1 MNKPVVV
8 VSKCLGF
15 DHCRYNGQMIP
26 DHFVEN
32 LSRHVEMMPVCPEMA
47 IGLGVPRDPVRISLQ
62 DGAPRM
68 HQPATG
74 RDVTGAMQQFTE
86 EFFATLPAV
95 DGFIMKSRSPSC
107 GIKDTKIYHHMDRPD
122 TGTNLGGGMFG
133 GRLKE
138 RFPGAA
144 MEDEGRLKN
153 FTIREHFLTH
163 LFARFRFRAARQ
175 TNEISALMD
184 FHGRYK
190 YLFLA
195 YNEQAMRACGKITA
209 NHDHHP
215 IERVFDRYES
225 GLADILSAPA
235 RPTALINMV
244 MHAFGIISDNLSAD
258 EKRFFLNTLENYR
271 DERIPLATL
280 THLLHSYAVR
290 FDASYLKNQA
300 FLQPYPP
307 DLVEITDSGKGR
319 DH

>member
-1 MNKPVVV
+1 MDKPVVV

-15 DHCRYNGQMIP
+15 DHCRYNGQVIP
-26 DHFVEN
+26 DGFVEK
-32 LSRHVEMMPVCPEMA
+32 LSAYVDMKPVCPEMA
-47 IGLGVPRDPVRISLQ
+47 IGLGVPRDPVRISLE
-62 DGAPRM
+62 DGQSRM

-74 RDVTGAMQQFTE
+74 KDFTDAMQQFTH
-86 EFFATLPAV
+86 EFLTALPVV

-107 GIKDTKIYHHMDRPD
+107 GIRDTKIFHHKDRPD
-122 TGTNLGGGMFG
+122 TGTDRGGGLFG
-133 GRLKE
+133 GQLKE

-144 MEDEGRLKN
+144 IEDEGRLKN
-153 FTIREHFLTH
+153 FTIREHFLAH
-163 LFARFRFRAARQ
+163 LFARVRFREARQ
-175 TNEISALMD
+175 AGKISALMD
-184 FHGRYK
+184 FHSRYK

-195 YNEQAMRACGKITA
+195 YNEQAMRICGKITA
-209 NHDHHP
+209 NHDHLSL
-215 IERVFDRYES
+215 ETVFDRYEA
-225 GLADILSAPA
+225 GLADIFAAPA

-244 MHAFGIISDNLSAD
+244 MHAFGIISDNLSSE

-290 FDASYLKNQA
+290 FDTPYLKNQA

-319 DH
+319 NR